1 MSKKLIESSDEDNDD
16 LDKYLD
22 SLKTQQ
28 SNQQKDNEMIEK
40 DSDEH
45 SEIIQTKKEVKRRKV
60 IDEDE

>member
-1 MSKKLIESSDEDNDD
+1 LVDSSDEDNDD

-28 SNQQKDNEMIEK
+28 SNQQKDEEMRGK
-40 DSDEH
+40 DSDEN
-45 SEIIQTKKEVKRRKV
+45 SEIIQTKEVKRRKI

>member
-1 MSKKLIESSDEDNDD
+1 MVDSSDEDNDD

-28 SNQQKDNEMIEK
+28 SNQQKDEEMRGK
-40 DSDEH
+40 DSDEN
-45 SEIIQTKKEVKRRKV
+45 SEIIQTKEVKRRKI